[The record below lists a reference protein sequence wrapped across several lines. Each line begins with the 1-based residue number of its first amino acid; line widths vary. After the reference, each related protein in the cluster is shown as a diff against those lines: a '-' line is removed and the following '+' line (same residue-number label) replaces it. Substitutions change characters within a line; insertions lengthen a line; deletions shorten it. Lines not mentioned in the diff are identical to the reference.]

1 MGAITTPFT
10 GQSTALYVSAS
21 TLGLDA
27 VAAGTLVGE
36 VQNIGD
42 IELSANVIE
51 VSKYGSDYKS
61 KLVGQKDSGTIDV
74 TLNWVPDAT
83 TQSEHALLQ
92 THYSS
97 GDKLYFAIVW
107 NEGANQAGCT
117 FAGYVTSFAIS
128 QPLEDVVT
136 LNVSI
141 AIDGA
146 VAIDDDGTF

>member
-10 GQSTALYVSAS
+10 GQSTALYVSPSALALSAVGS
-21 TLGLDA
+21 T
-27 VAAGTLVGE
+27 TLVGE

-42 IELSANVIE
+42 MELSANVIE

-61 KLVGQKDSGTIDV
+61 KLIGQKDSGTIDV
-74 TLNWVPDAT
+74 TLNWVPDAS

-92 THYSS
+92 AHYES
-97 GDKLYFAIVW
+97 GAKLYFAIVW
-107 NEGANQAGCT
+107 NEGANQAGCS
-117 FAGYVTSFAIS
+117 FAGFVTSFAIS

-141 AIDGA
+141 TIDGA
-146 VAIDDDGTF
+146 VDIDDDGTF

>member
-10 GQSTALYVSAS
+10 GQSTGLYVSAS
-21 TLGLDA
+21 ALALSA
-27 VAAGTLVGE
+27 VGSTTLVGE

-42 IELSANVIE
+42 MELSANVIE

-61 KLVGQKDSGTIDV
+61 KLIGQKDSGTIDI
-74 TLNWVPDAT
+74 TLNWVPDAS

-92 THYSS
+92 THYES
-97 GDKLYFAIVW
+97 GAKLYFAIVW
-107 NEGANQAGCT
+107 ADGANQAGCS
-117 FAGYVTSFAIS
+117 FGGFVTSFAIS

-141 AIDGA
+141 TIDGA
-146 VAIDDDGTF
+146 VTIDDDGSF